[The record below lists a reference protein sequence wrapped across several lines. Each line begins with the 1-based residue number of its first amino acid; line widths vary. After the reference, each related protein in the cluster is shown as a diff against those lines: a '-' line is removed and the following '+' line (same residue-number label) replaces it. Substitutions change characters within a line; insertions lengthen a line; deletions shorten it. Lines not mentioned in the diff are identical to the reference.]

1 MTGLFQPLASGKKAR
16 CSQAEQ
22 RQVRLCRRSSLRRHL
37 CSGLPGRRALGRLAL
52 GQCCIL
58 CRRGQARRR
67 SGFIAFPIPEIANRR
82 GESSPRALRSPP
94 SLDVTTT
101 HCARTPNH
109 GEPVERSSS
118 TNRRSATHGCVR
130 VHARSSRKRRERDA
144 GGCEERQLQ
153 LQARRRAANGRR
165 GSRAR
170 AGLILAPPGCL
181 R

>member
-22 RQVRLCRRSSLRRHL
+22 PQVRLGRSSFWSSLRRHL
-37 CSGLPGRRALGRLAL
+37 CSGLPGRRALGSLAL
-52 GQCCIL
+52 GWFCIP
-58 CRRGQARRR
+58 CRRGGRGSLHSQ
-67 SGFIAFPIPEIANRR
+67 SPKSPIAEVNLPP
-82 GESSPRALRSPP
+82 LRSPP
-94 SLDVTTT
+94 PLDVTTT